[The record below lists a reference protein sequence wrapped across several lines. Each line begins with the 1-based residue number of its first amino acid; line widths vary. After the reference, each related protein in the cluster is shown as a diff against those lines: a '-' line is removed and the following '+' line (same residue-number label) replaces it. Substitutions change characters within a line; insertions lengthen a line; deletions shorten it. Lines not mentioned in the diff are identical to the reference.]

1 MSTYRIG
8 YACIVVYLASL
19 WPTCVARIK
28 LHVSHTYVPLSSLLL
43 VASNASLSTKH
54 IRPVIVYRLIVYIDH
69 RTVKQHACPPVPF
82 LCVSE
87 RVAVAAELIECACMY
102 TRRTDTTGQARA
114 EGSSMHGGRLA
125 LETIDRI
132 DRQLGNH
139 ITSPRLLC
147 PLVRTYGARIAVF
160 P

>member
-87 RVAVAAELIECACMY
+87 RVAAEPSVHAC
-102 TRRTDTTGQARA
+102 THDARTLQGKQEQELKDRRCMVGGLPLKQSI
-114 EGSSMHGGRLA
+114 GSIGSWG
-125 LETIDRI
+125 
-132 DRQLGNH
+132 
-139 ITSPRLLC
+139 ITSHH
-147 PLVRTYGARIAVF
+147 LVCFAL
-160 P
+160 